1 MTIKKR
7 FYWLL
12 AGVVL
17 AFILLESGLRLGV
30 GLGYPVLSMADSQT
44 GYRFQPN
51 QNRRRFGKTLE
62 YNQYSQ
68 RSDFVTLP
76 KPQDTLRVLMVG
88 DSVLNGGTPIDQS
101 QTISELLE
109 TKLASD
115 YPTVEVLNASAGSWG
130 IGNQLG
136 YLRKFGFFESDI
148 LVLQIGTHDLVQP
161 TSTGDRVGRDPN
173 YPNRLPLLATQ
184 ELWQRYLVPRV
195 QRRFGGNPAG
205 EIPTTSDLEAQF
217 QANMA
222 YLRQIITLARRES
235 LPVYI
240 LYTPNWVDVLSPDPN
255 PLYKDEFLALLQR
268 QQVPVIDLQKLWLS
282 LPQTT
287 VETYFRDSVHLSI
300 SGNQAIAKTL
310 RSRLSL

>member
-1 MTIKKR
+1 MKFKKR

-17 AFILLESGLRLGV
+17 AFIGLETGLRLGL

-44 GYRFQPN
+44 GYRFQPH
-51 QNRRRFGKTLE
+51 QNRRRLGKKLQ

-76 KPQDTLRVLMVG
+76 KPQDTFRVLMVG
-88 DSVLNGGTPIDQS
+88 DSVLNGGTPIDQA

-109 TKLASD
+109 TQLASD

-136 YLRKFGFFESDI
+136 YLRKFGFFDSDI
-148 LVLQIGTHDLVQP
+148 LILQIGTHDLVQP

-184 ELWQRYLVPRV
+184 ELWQRYLMPRV
-195 QRRFGGNPAG
+195 QRRFGWKSSG
-205 EIPTTSDLEAQF
+205 EIPTTPDLEAQF

-222 YLRQIITLARRES
+222 YLQEIITQARRQS
-235 LPVYI
+235 LPVYV

-255 PLYKDEFLALLQR
+255 PLYKAEFLALLDR
-268 QQVPVIDLQKLWLS
+268 QQVPVIDLQNLWSS
-282 LPQTT
+282 LPATT
-287 VETYFRDSVHLSI
+287 VEAYFRDSVHLTVA
-300 SGNQAIAKTL
+300 GNQAIAKTL
-310 RSRLSL
+310 RSRLSQ

>member
-1 MTIKKR
+1 MKFKKR

-12 AGVVL
+12 AGVGL
-17 AFILLESGLRLGV
+17 AFILLESGLRLGL

-51 QNRRRFGKTLE
+51 QNRRRLGKKLQ

-68 RSDFVTLP
+68 RSDLVTMP
-76 KPQDTLRVLMVG
+76 KPQDTFRVLMVG
-88 DSVLNGGTPIDQS
+88 DSVLNGGTPIDQA

-115 YPTVEVLNASAGSWG
+115 HPTVEVLNASAGSWG

-148 LVLQIGTHDLVQP
+148 LILQIGTHDLVQP

-184 ELWQRYLVPRV
+184 ELWQRYLIPRV
-195 QRRFGGNPAG
+195 QRRFGGYPEG

-222 YLRQIITLARRES
+222 NLRQIITLARRES
-235 LPVYI
+235 LPVYV
-240 LYTPNWVDVLSPDPN
+240 LYTPDWVDVLSPDPN

-268 QQVPVIDLQKLWLS
+268 QQVPVIDLQNLWFS
-282 LPQTT
+282 IPATT
-287 VETYFRDSVHLSI
+287 VETYFRDSVHLSV

-310 RSRLSL
+310 RSRLSQ

>member
-7 FYWLL
+7 FSWLL
-12 AGVVL
+12 VGVVL
-17 AFILLESGLRLGV
+17 AFILLESGLRLGL

-51 QNRRRFGKTLE
+51 QNRRRLGKKLQ

-76 KPQDTLRVLMVG
+76 KPQATFRVLMVG

-115 YPTVEVLNASAGSWG
+115 HPTVEVLNASAGSWG

-184 ELWQRYLVPRV
+184 ELWQRYLMPRV
-195 QRRFGGNPAG
+195 QRRFGWNSSR

-217 QANMA
+217 QENMA
-222 YLRQIITLARRES
+222 NLTEIITLARRES
-235 LPVYI
+235 LPVYV
-240 LYTPNWVDVLSPDPN
+240 LYTPNWVDVFSPNPN
-255 PLYKDEFLALLQR
+255 PLYKAEFFALLNR
-268 QQVPVIDLQKLWLS
+268 QQVPVVDLQNLWLS
-282 LPQTT
+282 LPATT
-287 VETYFRDSVHLSI
+287 VKTYFRDSVHLSV

-310 RSRLSL
+310 RSRLSQ